1 MIKTL
6 AFGQDGGGVR
16 APSSQSDPFEVVAPV
31 TPVTPVTRVAPVPS
45 RLAAQL
51 RDNDKSTQLRA
62 LMDEHFAF
70 VWRSLRRLGVRDAQ
84 LDDAAQQVWIIVSQK
99 QAALRVETARAF
111 IFAITLRVASVA
123 RRTLRRR
130 REVGDEAQEPI
141 DEQPGPDEL
150 VDRKR
155 SRAILD
161 EILDT
166 MPEDIRAVFVLY
178 ELDQMSMAEIS
189 DMMDA
194 PMGTVA
200 SRLRRGRELFE
211 HEMKR
216 VRARETFHTGGR
228 R

>member
-6 AFGQDGGGVR
+6 VFGQERGGVR
-16 APSSQSDPFEVVAPV
+16 VPSSQSEPFESIASAA
-31 TPVTPVTRVAPVPS
+31 TP
-45 RLAAQL
+45 LAAQL
-51 RDNDKSTQLRA
+51 RDNDKSAQLRA
-62 LMDEHFAF
+62 LMAEHFAF
-70 VWRSLRRLGVRDAQ
+70 VWRSLRRLGVRDGQ
-84 LDDAAQQVWIIVSQK
+84 LDDAAQQVWIIVSQMHTE
-99 QAALRVETARAF
+99 LRVETARALL
-111 IFAITLRVASVA
+111 FAVALRVASDA

-130 REVGDEAQEPI
+130 REVTAEVQEPV

-161 EILDT
+161 DILDT
-166 MPEDIRAVFVLY
+166 MSDDVRAVFVLF
-178 ELDQMSMAEIS
+178 ELDQMSMAEIANIV
-189 DMMDA
+189 DA

-211 HEMKR
+211 QEMKR